1 MSSPVELSINSIYLW
16 QTVFSLNAYNNI
28 SHPSCSSKMTLP
40 FLHQRMT
47 SNSHSPCTQPGLS
60 DSRDHRILQK
70 QCSGPPRLEYMRP
83 GHFVWISCNIAA
95 GTQLPWE
102 KPKLLEKLC
111 KYLLNSPSW
120 QPASPASPQSE
131 PSWTSRPTGLSDAHG
146 PSQHPTVTPRDPKK
160 IGPTEPSETTNHD
173 R

>member
-16 QTVFSLNAYNNI
+16 QMVFSLNAYNNI

-40 FLHQRMT
+40 FLHQRMN
-47 SNSHSPCTQPGLS
+47 SNSHSPCIQPGLS

-70 QCSGPPRLEYMRP
+70 QRSGPLRLEYMRP
-83 GHFVWISCNIAA
+83 GHFVWVSYNIAA
-95 GTQLPWE
+95 GTQSPWE

-111 KYLLNSPSW
+111 NRPSR

-146 PSQHPTVTPRDPKK
+146 PSQNPTATPQDPKK
-160 IGPTEPSETTNHD
+160 IGPTEPSETTNRD